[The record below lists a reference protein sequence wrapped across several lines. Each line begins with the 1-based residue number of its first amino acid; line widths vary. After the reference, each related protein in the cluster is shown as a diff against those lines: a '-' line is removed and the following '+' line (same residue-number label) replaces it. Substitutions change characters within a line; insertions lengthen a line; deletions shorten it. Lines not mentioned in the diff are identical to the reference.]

1 MTRVSVLKQ
10 ENYGK
15 DEEAAVERIKELYR
29 QLGLER
35 VFQDYEQESFDQLT
49 ATIQGQ
55 QQLPEGVFSLLLKK
69 IYKRSK

>member
-1 MTRVSVLKQ
+1 MLQQ

-15 DEEAAVERIKELYR
+15 DEEAAVGRIKELYR
-29 QLGLER
+29 QLELER
-35 VFQDYEQESFDQLT
+35 IFQQYEQESFDQLT

-55 QQLPEGVFSLLLKK
+55 SRLPEGVFSLLLKK